1 MSDLNDMLVRA
12 AGCASV
18 GGAVGARIGGSV
30 TAVFGPAAAGG
41 AATGGLLGSVVCG
54 GASLLSDL
62 FGQGAIEDQVFYTGG
77 EGMSPV
83 LVEAI
88 AALAAAVVRE
98 VLEA

>member
-1 MSDLNDMLVRA
+1 MSDLNDILVRA

-41 AATGGLLGSVVCG
+41 AAAGGLWGSVVCG

-62 FGQGAIEDQVFYTGG
+62 FG
-77 EGMSPV
+77 
-83 LVEAI
+83 
-88 AALAAAVVRE
+88 
-98 VLEA
+98 